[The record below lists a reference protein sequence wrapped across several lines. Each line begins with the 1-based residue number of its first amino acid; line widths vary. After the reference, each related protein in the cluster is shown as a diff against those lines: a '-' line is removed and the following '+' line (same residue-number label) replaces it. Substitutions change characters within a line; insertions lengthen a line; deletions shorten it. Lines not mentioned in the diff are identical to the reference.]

1 MYTVIGQLTRLA
13 TKGIVYVADDEQS
26 CSFCSMKWQDV
37 LPKALSAAT
46 GLRLHVIQFECA
58 CTAAFS
64 ISAVL
69 CTTCKL
75 HSSTIR
81 TSYVPCV
88 LWFWCILHDFVCIC
102 TYILPKVLLKIFI
115 CMLPPGWPCH
125 WHVCMI
131 PLCSNKKKSL
141 QCVLYVF
148 KFLCMF
154 LTRVITHDFG
164 HDCSYKVLSTVLYT
178 RLILYSRYEYNVCHI
193 DLSG

>member
-69 CTTCKL
+69 YTTCKL

-141 QCVLYVF
+141 QCVFIRIQVF
-148 KFLCMF
+148 MH
-154 LTRVITHDFG
+154 V
-164 HDCSYKVLSTVLYT
+164 SYPCHNSWFWAWLFIQGIIYCTVYKAD
-178 RLILYSRYEYNVCHI
+178 LIQ
-193 DLSG
+193 